1 MQPQIPV
8 PAQVRALINNPSNLL
23 GLIGTV
29 LGIISLVVAITV
41 GQGLPNDGQ
50 TKPNA
55 GESTIKVVTSSG
67 NPAGE
72 CKLIGLSQEKVHTT
86 NANGVYFY
94 ALEPGSHTINA
105 SCSGLSSLSSA
116 RALKGSQEVTVN
128 DEPVMVKVVVK

>member
-8 PAQVRALINNPSNLL
+8 PAQVQALINNPSNLL

-29 LGIISLVVAITV
+29 LGIISLVVAINV
-41 GQGLPNDGQ
+41 DQGLPDDEQ
-50 TKPNA
+50 PKPNA
-55 GESTIKVVTSSG
+55 GESTIQVVTSSG

-72 CKLIGLSQEKVHTT
+72 CRLIGLSQEKVHTT

-105 SCSGLSSLSSA
+105 TCSGLSSLSSA
-116 RALKGSQEVTVN
+116 RVLEGSQEVTVN
-128 DEPVMVKVVVK
+128 DEPVIVEIVVK

>member
-8 PAQVRALINNPSNLL
+8 PAQVQALINNPSNLL

-29 LGIISLVVAITV
+29 LGIISLVVGISV
-41 GQGLPNDGQ
+41 GQGLPDDEQ
-50 TKPNA
+50 QKPNA
-55 GESTIKVVTSSG
+55 EESTIQVVTSSG

-72 CKLIGLSQEKVHTT
+72 CRLIGLSQEKVHTT

-116 RALKGSQEVTVN
+116 RALEGSQEVTVN
-128 DEPVMVKVVVK
+128 DEPVMVKIVVK